1 MPFIRI
7 ERLDDPRLD
16 IYRNLRQKN
25 LIRQSGCFIAE
36 GRRVVERLLESPY
49 EVQSLL
55 LSEKRVDALAGRL
68 DEKIDLFVLAQQ
80 EASRL
85 IGFRFHNG
93 VLACAKRLENP
104 SLESM
109 IQHSSDRSPILVCC
123 PKITDPDN
131 LGSLI
136 RLGAGFG
143 VQGIVLGTGSV
154 DPYIRR
160 VIRVSMGTFFNVPIR
175 MDNNLFNELKS
186 LREQNRCRIVAAEKT
201 DQSQALGNFSG
212 FEKTETV
219 KTETEK
225 TGTVTI
231 ESEKKETE
239 KMTGLDSVLETDPEA
254 QDRLT
259 VLLLG
264 NEAEGLDSK
273 WLEMADRILHVPM
286 QQGVDSLNI
295 THAAAIFL
303 YEMTRNRQGLNC
315 T

>member
-1 MPFIRI
+1 MIIAEDRAKSALKFKMPFIRI
-7 ERLDDPRLD
+7 EQLDDPRLD

-36 GRRVVERLLESPY
+36 GRRVVERLLNSPY

-55 LSEKRVDALAGRL
+55 LSEKRVDALAGRI

-109 IQHSSDRSPILVCC
+109 IQASSSRNQILVCC
-123 PKITDPDN
+123 PKMTDPDN

-143 VQGIVLGTGSV
+143 VQGIVLGAGSV

-160 VIRVSMGTFFNVPIR
+160 VVRVSMGTFFKVPIR

-186 LREQNRCRIVAAEKT
+186 LREQNRCRIIAAEKT
-201 DQSQALGNFSG
+201 GQSQPLTHCIG
-212 FEKTETV
+212 
-219 KTETEK
+219 
-225 TGTVTI
+225 
-231 ESEKKETE
+231 SEKMSNSKTNPDNG
-239 KMTGLDSVLETDPEA
+239 TP
-254 QDRLT
+254 LT

-264 NEAEGLDSK
+264 NEAEGLDSE
-273 WLEMADRILHVPM
+273 WLEMADKILHVPM
-286 QQGVDSLNI
+286 QEGVDSLNL

-303 YEMTRNRQGLNC
+303 YELTRNR
-315 T
+315 

>member
-25 LIRQSGCFIAE
+25 LIWQSGCFIVE
-36 GRRVVERLLESPY
+36 GRRVVERLLNSPY

-55 LSEKRVDALAGRL
+55 LSEKRVDALAGRI
-68 DEKIDLFVLAQQ
+68 DEKIDLFVLPEQ

-85 IGFRFHNG
+85 IGFRFHSG
-93 VLACAKRLENP
+93 VLACAKRIENP

-109 IQHSSDRSPILVCC
+109 IQPSSGRNPILVCC
-123 PKITDPDN
+123 PKMTDPDN

-160 VIRVSMGTFFNVPIR
+160 VIRVSMGTFFKVPIR

-186 LREQNRCRIVAAEKT
+186 LREQNRCRIIAAEKT
-201 DQSQALGNFSG
+201 DHSQTLGNFTG
-212 FEKTETV
+212 FE

-239 KMTGLDSVLETDPEA
+239 KMADLDSVLETDPDA
-254 QDRLT
+254 KDRLT

-273 WLEMADRILHVPM
+273 WLEMADRTLHVPM

-303 YEMTRNRQGLNC
+303 YELTRNR
-315 T
+315 